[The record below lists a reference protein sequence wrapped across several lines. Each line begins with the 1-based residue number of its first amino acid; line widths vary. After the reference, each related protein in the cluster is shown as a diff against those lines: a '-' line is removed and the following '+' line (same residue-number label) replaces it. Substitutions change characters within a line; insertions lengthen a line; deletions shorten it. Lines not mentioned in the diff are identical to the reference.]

1 MSVLMEGRQI
11 PLSQHQR
18 SYLDLAVGRSVVFF
32 ICANRISHLC
42 QSYFQRERRWRCLA
56 WQPSMSCSSVGL
68 KHPPPSIIM
77 YWLPLPSIQCTIGFS
92 MMTHHHSDFCLKDKT
107 SDSFLYLVTAGNV
120 WSNRLIS
127 IFSSDR
133 GRKRIKSYI
142 WSDFYGIF
150 WDRSHQQDTA
160 LTSYKIVRY
169 PTLWFIGNCRSSH
182 LNRS

>member
-68 KHPPPSIIM
+68 KHPPPQWS
-77 YWLPLPSIQCTIGFS
+77 CIGFPS
-92 MMTHHHSDFCLKDKT
+92 PPFNVLLASPWWHIIIRISVSRTKPQIPSCTLWQQEMSDQTDWYQF
-107 SDSFLYLVTAGNV
+107 
-120 WSNRLIS
+120 
-127 IFSSDR
+127 
-133 GRKRIKSYI
+133 
-142 WSDFYGIF
+142 
-150 WDRSHQQDTA
+150 SHQTEVENGLNIIFDQMFMESFA
-160 LTSYKIVRY
+160 ISLINK
-169 PTLWFIGNCRSSH
+169 TLPWPPIRLSDIWLFDLLAIAGH
-182 LNRS
+182 LI